1 MTDNDKKIVSLDQ
14 ARQARL
20 AAVTD
25 AGTEL
30 RELNAVELR
39 LFEIL
44 LTKLFSLKAE
54 REEIEHLCDLIDL
67 GDVARYGEIER
78 VCDLIE
84 AQRRGF
90 AEGLGE

>member
-1 MTDNDKKIVSLDQ
+1 MTDNDNTKIVSLDQ

-20 AAVTD
+20 AAVAG
-25 AGTEL
+25 AGTAL
-30 RELNAVELR
+30 RELNADELR

-54 REEIEHLCDLIDL
+54 REEIEHLCDLIEM

-90 AEGLGE
+90 EGE